1 MANNYGKRF
10 ESNFRD
16 SCIQQGYLVERFQ
29 DSNKFG
35 TGQGTRF
42 TMTSPCDFLIFDGN
56 YLFYIELKSS
66 LTGSI
71 SFNNPP
77 DAKTEKTVSIKPHQI
92 KALLQRNKYANVVC
106 GLVLDFADRKLKHG
120 TVEGGCY
127 FIEIDTFYDWVIS
140 CEKNSINKEDA
151 ERIGI
156 EVPREKKKV
165 NYSYDIDTMIEQ
177 IVKYVF

>member
-1 MANNYGKRF
+1 
-10 ESNFRD
+10 
-16 SCIQQGYLVERFQ
+16 
-29 DSNKFG
+29 
-35 TGQGTRF
+35 
-42 TMTSPCDFLIFDGN
+42 MTSPCDFLMFDGY
-56 YLFYIELKSS
+56 YLFYLELKSS

-92 KALLQRNKYANVVC
+92 KALTERNKYGNVVC

-120 TVEGGCY
+120 IVEGGCY
-127 FIEIDTFYDWVIS
+127 FIDIGTFYDWAVL

-156 EVPREKKKV
+156 EVPREKKRT
-165 NYSYDIDTMIEQ
+165 NYSYDIDTMVDK
-177 IVKYVF
+177 IVKYVI